1 MGGLAPGSSLG
12 GLTVQLGGL
21 RLNEVDEAGVYWY
34 CATTDGWDSPDVRTT
49 VTAREADHGSWMAP
63 VYLAERVIT
72 LAGKIMAPD
81 MPSVDT
87 AIAQL
92 KAAAGLTDTVLT
104 VFESTPRQATV
115 RRSGKPLMQR
125 LNDVVVDWSVQVTA
139 PDPRLYA
146 TTESAATL
154 GLPSVSG
161 GLTLPVT
168 FPIEFDAT
176 VIPGDAAVVN
186 EGSLDARP
194 TIRIDG
200 PVSQPLVVV
209 TGPDGTAVSLLYG
222 GDIAAGDWLELDTD
236 AHTAYYN
243 GAASRR
249 ALVSGDWPTLP
260 PGQSTVSFR
269 AGAYSPTATCT
280 ITYRSAW
287 E

>member
-1 MGGLAPGSSLG
+1 MAGLAPGTSLG
-12 GLTVQLGGL
+12 GLVHQLGDI
-21 RLNEVDEAGVYWY
+21 RFNEVAPDGVYWY
-34 CATTDGWDSPDVRTT
+34 LATNDGWDSPDVRTT
-49 VTAREADHGSWMAP
+49 LTAREADHGSWMGP

-72 LAGKIMAPD
+72 LAGKFRAPD
-81 MPSVDT
+81 PATVDT

-92 KAAAGLTDTVLT
+92 KAAAGLHDTTLT

-125 LNDVVVDWSVQVTA
+125 LTSRVVDWSVQVTA

-146 TTESAATL
+146 TTETTAAL
-154 GLPSVSG
+154 RLPSVSG
-161 GLTLPVT
+161 GLTLPIV
-168 FPIEFDAT
+168 FPFEIDAT
-176 VIPGDAAVVN
+176 VVPGDAAVIN
-186 EGSLDARP
+186 EGSIDARP

-209 TGPDGTAVSLLYG
+209 TGPDGSTASLLYG

-243 GAASRR
+243 NTASRR
-249 ALVSGDWPTLP
+249 ALVSGDWPVLP

-269 AGAYSPTATCT
+269 AGAYSDTAVCT
-280 ITYRSAW
+280 LTYRSAW